1 MIYILWYFENKSC
14 LLVSLLMV
22 EIYLVNASTTTKD
35 YSPAD
40 LTCRMLQD
48 ARHFV
53 ELTKKNVC
61 NQKKKK
67 SLK

>member
-1 MIYILWYFENKSC
+1 MFIS
-14 LLVSLLMV
+14 VSVLMV
-22 EIYLVNASTTTKD
+22 EIDPVNAICITTKD

-61 NQKKKK
+61 NKKKP
-67 SLK
+67 

>member
-1 MIYILWYFENKSC
+1 MFISIS
-14 LLVSLLMV
+14 VLMV

-61 NQKKKK
+61 IQKKKK
-67 SLK
+67 KRLK